1 MSLDNAHPNVAGITL
16 LVAVLLLIGLAVVGG
31 GCLSGPLVDN
41 RRIYVVPMYGV
52 GDNVVTVPVGGVEH
66 ANTIEAKVADK
77 LTGVQ
82 GAEISGNT
90 ASAGIQKGA
99 VAPQVKVGKP

>member
-1 MSLDNAHPNVAGITL
+1 
-16 LVAVLLLIGLAVVGG
+16 
-31 GCLSGPLVDN
+31 
-41 RRIYVVPMYGV
+41 MYGV

-99 VAPQVKVGKP
+99 VAPQVKVWKP